1 MATIRKLQAE
11 IDKTFRKVDEQQ
23 EVFQQIFDRLKE
35 CDSSLKEKYE
45 VLLFT
50 DCIFHF
56 VPPRNLYNCKI
67 VSLIAFLFTRF
78 KEEKRE
84 KKDSFQERERFF
96 PRRAF
101 CPSLFLRARW
111 ERGKERIYWYVIGF
125 PPIVENWILFFPERG
140 AKTSIFLLFL
150 DVRMTLTQFYSYS
163 YY

>member
-56 VPPRNLYNCKI
+56 VPPRNLYINCKI

-84 KKDSFQERERFF
+84 KKDSFQELFLHGERFVLLSF
-96 PRRAF
+96 CALDMREERKGYIDMRLVYPQLLKIEFSSFLKEEQKPRF
-101 CPSLFLRARW
+101 S
-111 ERGKERIYWYVIGF
+111 
-125 PPIVENWILFFPERG
+125 
-140 AKTSIFLLFL
+140 
-150 DVRMTLTQFYSYS
+150 SYFS
-163 YY
+163 TFG

>member
-56 VPPRNLYNCKI
+56 VPPRNLYINCKI

-84 KKDSFQERERFF
+84 KKDSFQERERFLKERVLSF
-96 PRRAF
+96 
-101 CPSLFLRARW
+101 SLFARSMR
-111 ERGKERIYWYVIGF
+111 ERKGKD
-125 PPIVENWILFFPERG
+125 ILICDWFSPNC
-140 AKTSIFLLFL
+140 
-150 DVRMTLTQFYSYS
+150 
-163 YY
+163 

>member
-23 EVFQQIFDRLKE
+23 EVFQQIFDRFKE

-56 VPPRNLYNCKI
+56 VPPRNLYINCKI

-84 KKDSFQERERFF
+84 KKDSFQERELNSS
-96 PRRAF
+96 RRAF
-101 CPSLFLRARW
+101 CPSLFLRAR
-111 ERGKERIYWYVIGF
+111 
-125 PPIVENWILFFPERG
+125 
-140 AKTSIFLLFL
+140 
-150 DVRMTLTQFYSYS
+150 
-163 YY
+163 

>member
-45 VLLFT
+45 VLLLLC

-56 VPPRNLYNCKI
+56 VPPRNLYINCKI

-84 KKDSFQERERFF
+84 KKDSFQERELNSS
-96 PRRAF
+96 RRAF
-101 CPSLFLRARW
+101 CPSLFLRAR
-111 ERGKERIYWYVIGF
+111 
-125 PPIVENWILFFPERG
+125 
-140 AKTSIFLLFL
+140 
-150 DVRMTLTQFYSYS
+150 
-163 YY
+163 

>member
-56 VPPRNLYNCKI
+56 VPPRNLLYNCKI

-84 KKDSFQERERFF
+84 KKDSFQERELNSFHGERFVLLS
-96 PRRAF
+96 F
-101 CPSLFLRARW
+101 CALD
-111 ERGKERIYWYVIGF
+111 EREERKGYI
-125 PPIVENWILFFPERG
+125 
-140 AKTSIFLLFL
+140 
-150 DVRMTLTQFYSYS
+150 DM
-163 YY
+163 

>member
-56 VPPRNLYNCKI
+56 VPPRNLLYNNCKI

-84 KKDSFQERERFF
+84 KKDSFQERELNSS
-96 PRRAF
+96 RRAF
-101 CPSLFLRARW
+101 CPSLFLRARY
-111 ERGKERIYWYVIGF
+111 ERGKERIY
-125 PPIVENWILFFPERG
+125 
-140 AKTSIFLLFL
+140 
-150 DVRMTLTQFYSYS
+150 
-163 YY
+163 

>member
-45 VLLFT
+45 VLLLC

-96 PRRAF
+96 TESVLSF
-101 CPSLFLRARW
+101 SLFARSMR
-111 ERGKERIYWYVIGF
+111 EREGKDI
-125 PPIVENWILFFPERG
+125 
-140 AKTSIFLLFL
+140 
-150 DVRMTLTQFYSYS
+150 DM
-163 YY
+163 

>member
-1 MATIRKLQAE
+1 MYYISLCGTYALGRSIFRSLHNSQFSALLTHKRRELNTIIMATIRKLQAE

-96 PRRAF
+96 TESVLSF
-101 CPSLFLRARW
+101 SLFARSMRE
-111 ERGKERIYWYVIGF
+111 ERKGY
-125 PPIVENWILFFPERG
+125 
-140 AKTSIFLLFL
+140 
-150 DVRMTLTQFYSYS
+150 
-163 YY
+163 

>member
-56 VPPRNLYNCKI
+56 VPPRNLYINCKI

-84 KKDSFQERERFF
+84 KKDSFQERERILS
-96 PRRAF
+96 RRAF
-101 CPSLFLRARW
+101 CPSLFLRAR
-111 ERGKERIYWYVIGF
+111 
-125 PPIVENWILFFPERG
+125 
-140 AKTSIFLLFL
+140 
-150 DVRMTLTQFYSYS
+150 
-163 YY
+163 